1 MSFDGRCVRAAAALA
16 LVMGVYSCLAT
27 STGTFASS
35 ELTNSSETRA
45 LWVQRGSLTSR
56 ESIGALVKAARDH
69 GFNTLLVQVRGRGDA
84 YYLGGVEPRAPELL
98 RQPDGFDPL
107 ATVLDLGHA
116 SGLRIHAW
124 INVNLVSSAAE
135 LPSAREH
142 LIYRHPAWLMVPR
155 DIGQQ
160 LSAIDT

>member
-16 LVMGVYSCLAT
+16 VVMGVYSFLAPST
-27 STGTFASS
+27 STLASAEVAS
-35 ELTNSSETRA
+35 SSETRA
-45 LWVQRGSLTSR
+45 LWVQRGSLATR

-107 ATVLDLGHA
+107 ATVLESGHA
-116 SGLRIHAW
+116 AGLRLHPRV
-124 INVNLVSSAAE
+124 NVKPVSSAAG
-135 LPSAREH
+135 PPAARGNGNH
-142 LIYRHPAWLMVPR
+142 THPPWP
-155 DIGQQ
+155 
-160 LSAIDT
+160 